1 MPFIG
6 VMRWSPA
13 ERGGPGILQARARRR
28 HWTAAH
34 PVAPRAPP
42 APACGARENRRRAG
56 AAANRT
62 CGRMRSLPSVPLS
75 TLLVVAAGA
84 CSSTREVSPPIDLA
98 PRAVVER
105 ARFEVRHQGR
115 VLGTLVELEI
125 QDRDGPLRFYRIE
138 NRDGAWVGHATG
150 QLRFS
155 QRLPFRD
162 DERDLGMW
170 PLPQGVARL
179 FEVDGAVVLRP
190 LPLAA
195 PATARKTP

>member
-1 MPFIG
+1 
-6 VMRWSPA
+6 
-13 ERGGPGILQARARRR
+13 
-28 HWTAAH
+28 
-34 PVAPRAPP
+34 
-42 APACGARENRRRAG
+42 
-56 AAANRT
+56 
-62 CGRMRSLPSVPLS
+62 MRSLPFV
-75 TLLVVAAGA
+75 LLLAAAGS

-98 PRAVVER
+98 PRQVVEL

-125 QDRDGPLRFYRIE
+125 QDPGGPLRFYRIE

-170 PLPQGVARL
+170 PLQQGVARL
-179 FEVDGAVVLRP
+179 FEVEGEVALRP
-190 LPLAA
+190 LPLAE
-195 PATARKTP
+195 PAAARKTP